1 MFYAAKDTINKMKKQ
16 PTKWE
21 KVFANHIVDNGLISR
36 IYKEFN
42 NHKTNKPIKKWTK
55 YLNRLFCEKDMQ
67 MVHKQMKRY

>member
-36 IYKEFN
+36 IYKEFIQIN
-42 NHKTNKPIKKWTK
+42 SKTAS
-55 YLNRLFCEKDMQ
+55 
-67 MVHKQMKRY
+67 KQSN